1 MVQRKFEKFGATI
14 YLMCRY
20 QSAMNIHRDSIGS
33 NTAAMN
39 IHRDSIGSNTAA
51 MNIHRDS
58 ISSNTV
64 AMNIHLG
71 RSAQILRQ

>member
-1 MVQRKFEKFGATI
+1 
-14 YLMCRY
+14 MCRY
-20 QSAMNIHRDSIGS
+20 QS
-33 NTAAMN
+33 AMN